1 MDKWVFIKV
10 EGPGSVTITT

>member
-1 MDKWVFIKV
+1 MDKWVFINV